1 VDRDE
6 LLKMLDLSGKEAGP
20 EEATDLPLTPA
31 EPEAKRTEPASH
43 TALDLDEWAL
53 RKGRD
58 LLRESE
64 RLRALRL
71 GEHTIAD
78 FHAAAFLPDPRL
90 LPDCVDPRRREFL
103 AQLFETPEYHALHAT
118 TTLQEA
124 ASAVAATA
132 FAEQFAALNKDEMDH
147 AAGTATP
154 ASGRD
159 APGKKAPDKEAMDR
173 EMETLRAVGC
183 ALSAATEEVE
193 EMREATTALGM
204 GPGSPG
210 SNDPRAI
217 ATLYRRVRGN
227 AHLRRICE
235 LAGRYRRV
243 AQSRQ
248 RQKVTHGMDDL
259 VGVTLD
265 GDPGKLLP
273 VELAR
278 LAIPELEL
286 DTLRR
291 LVERQCMARDYRC
304 VEPVARGPIIVS
316 VDESGSM
323 SGEKAHTAKVLALA
337 MAWIARQQKRW
348 CALVAYSGDTAERLL
363 PLPPGRWN
371 EMKVADWL
379 CAFIGGGSYMDVPVR
394 EMPGYYRQL
403 DAPRGRTD
411 LLFITDAICR
421 LGEEV
426 KRPFMAWKQSVQAR
440 LITLVI
446 DSEPGDLSAISD
458 EVHQVSSLSVTEEG
472 VERVLSI

>member
-1 VDRDE
+1 
-6 LLKMLDLSGKEAGP
+6 MLDLAAKEARP
-20 EEATDLPLTPA
+20 EEASDLPLTPA
-31 EPEAKRTEPASH
+31 EPEVKRTEPASPA
-43 TALDLDEWAL
+43 ALDLDEWAL

-58 LLRESE
+58 LLRDSE

-71 GEHTIAD
+71 GEHAIAD

-90 LPDCVDPRRREFL
+90 LPDCLDPRRREFL

-132 FAEQFAALNKDEMDH
+132 FAEQFAALNKDERDH

-154 ASGRD
+154 ATDRD
-159 APGKKAPDKEAMDR
+159 APGKKAAGKETMNR
-173 EMETLRAVGC
+173 EMEILRAVGR
-183 ALSAATEEVE
+183 ALSKATEGVE
-193 EMREATTALGM
+193 EMREATAALGM

-227 AHLRRICE
+227 ANLRRICE

-265 GDPGKLLP
+265 GDPSKLLP
-273 VELAR
+273 VELAK
-278 LAIPELEL
+278 LTIPELEL

-291 LVERQCMARDYRC
+291 LVERQCMAREHRC
-304 VEPVARGPIIVS
+304 VEPVAKGPIIVS

-323 SGEKAHTAKVLALA
+323 EGEKAHTAKALALA

-348 CALVAYSGDTAERLL
+348 CALVAYSGDSGERLL
-363 PLPPGRWN
+363 PLPPGRWHEN
-371 EMKVADWL
+371 KLADWL
-379 CAFIGGGSYMDVPVR
+379 CAFIGHGSNLDVPVR

-403 DAPRGRTD
+403 KAPHGRTD
-411 LLFITDAICR
+411 LLFVTDAICR
-421 LGEEV
+421 MGREV
-426 KRPFMAWKQSVQAR
+426 KAQFLAWKHSVQAR
-440 LITLVI
+440 LISLVI
-446 DSEPGDLSAISD
+446 ESTPGDLTDISD
-458 EVHQVSSLSVTEEG
+458 EVHMVPSLSVTEEG

>member
-1 VDRDE
+1 
-6 LLKMLDLSGKEAGP
+6 
-20 EEATDLPLTPA
+20 
-31 EPEAKRTEPASH
+31 
-43 TALDLDEWAL
+43 
-53 RKGRD
+53 
-58 LLRESE
+58 
-64 RLRALRL
+64 
-71 GEHTIAD
+71 
-78 FHAAAFLPDPRL
+78 
-90 LPDCVDPRRREFL
+90 VDPRRREFL

-132 FAEQFAALNKDEMDH
+132 FAEQFAALNKDERDH

-154 ASGRD
+154 ATGMD

-173 EMETLRAVGC
+173 EMEVLRAVGR
-183 ALSAATEEVE
+183 ALSAATEGVE
-193 EMREATTALGM
+193 EMREVTAALGM

-210 SNDPRAI
+210 SNDPKAI
-217 ATLYRRVRGN
+217 AALFRRVRSN
-227 AHLRRICE
+227 PTLKRICE

-248 RQKVTHGMDDL
+248 RQKVMHGMDDM

-291 LVERQCMARDYRC
+291 LVERQCMAREYRC
-304 VEPVARGPIIVS
+304 VEPVARGPIILS

-323 SGEKAHTAKVLALA
+323 QGEKVHTAKALALA

-348 CALVAYSGDTAERLL
+348 CALVAFSGDSGERLL
-363 PLPPGRWN
+363 PLPPGRWDEN
-371 EMKVADWL
+371 QLADWL
-379 CAFIGGGSYMDVPVR
+379 CAFIGHGSNLDIPVR

-403 DAPRGRTD
+403 KAPQGRTD
-411 LLFITDAICR
+411 VLFITDAICH
-421 LGEEV
+421 LGREV
-426 KRPFMAWKQSVQAR
+426 KAQFLAWKHSVQAR
-440 LITLVI
+440 LISLVI
-446 DSEPGDLSAISD
+446 ESTPGDLSDISD
-458 EVHQVSSLSVTEEG
+458 EVHLVPALSVNEEG